1 MVDRGENLFK
11 AIVVDDDPTI
21 CEFVTAIAVNHG
33 LAVTSAMDPRD
44 FKAAYTEDLDLIFLD
59 LYMPS
64 IDGIELLRFLADSQS
79 QAMIVIM
86 SAMEEDIVAA
96 AENISTDHG
105 LRTLGALRKPL
116 SPKKLISM
124 IDHFKSMAATDS
136 YKADAAQG
144 MPRGGSDELPSLKE
158 LRDVIANRRLEIF
171 YQPKVSLGE
180 RRASGAEALVRWK
193 HPVKGF
199 IPPDYFVPFAEKY
212 ELIDDLT
219 KVVVESVFA
228 FYQEWQP
235 IYAPIHI
242 SINLSQINLADLQLP
257 ARLAEL
263 AKKYGVP
270 PEHITLEITE
280 TGLTNNPANDLDVL
294 TRLRLKGFQLSID
307 DYGTGHSSLA
317 RLAKMPFRE
326 LKIDKVFVDRC
337 DADRDGEVIMMNMIE
352 LAKKLGLL
360 VVAEG
365 IEKESQATMLKE
377 LECDQGQ
384 GYLFSRPMSGDDFT
398 HWYQSQ

>member
-1 MVDRGENLFK
+1 M
-11 AIVVDDDPTI
+11 
-21 CEFVTAIAVNHG
+21 
-33 LAVTSAMDPRD
+33 
-44 FKAAYTEDLDLIFLD
+44 
-59 LYMPS
+59 
-64 IDGIELLRFLADSQS
+64 
-79 QAMIVIM
+79 
-86 SAMEEDIVAA
+86 
-96 AENISTDHG
+96 
-105 LRTLGALRKPL
+105 
-116 SPKKLISM
+116 
-124 IDHFKSMAATDS
+124 
-136 YKADAAQG
+136 
-144 MPRGGSDELPSLKE
+144 
-158 LRDVIANRRLEIF
+158 
-171 YQPKVSLGE
+171 
-180 RRASGAEALVRWK
+180 VRWK

-242 SINLSQINLADLQLP
+242 SINLSQVNLADLQLP
-257 ARLAEL
+257 ARLAEV

-352 LAKKLGLL
+352 LAKKLGLR

-384 GYLFSRPMSGDDFT
+384 EYLFSRPMSGDDFT